1 METIE
6 SIAANTALV
15 KAREGG
21 GSKGR
26 SWKWKEMLRFPHI
39 TQCKDLAMN
48 IERDYYSLCVKQPI
62 GKKLF
67 QLFCRSRPDLQ
78 NYISLQD
85 DLDKFDTKSDDERKA
100 FGNSIIQRFLMKQ
113 SSECVSI
120 LLRHERSCKQS
131 LELNPCG
138 DVFHGCREDLHKYLS
153 KEPFAQYQ
161 DSMFFDRFLQWKQL
175 ERQPIT
181 KQTFRQYRL
190 LGKGGFGEVWAC
202 QVRATGK
209 MYACKKLEKTHVK
222 KRKGEDMA
230 LNEKRI
236 LEELDSRFVVNL
248 AYAYETKHNLCMVLT
263 MMSGGDLGYHI
274 HRMGSPG
281 LSKDRVHF
289 YAAEVCCGLIHL
301 HQKSI
306 LYRDLKPE
314 NILLD
319 DHGHIRISDL
329 GLAVK
334 LSEGGA
340 RGRVGTLGYMAPE
353 VIGYKHYGMSV
364 DWWGLGCLI
373 YEMTAGRPPFRA
385 KEEHPKASEME
396 RRIQNEHEEYGNQ
409 FSKEAKDICSLLLTK
424 DPTKRLGSQESGGR
438 DVKSHP
444 FFQEINFRMLEAG
457 LVNPPFKPDPNLV
470 YCTDVQDIEE
480 FSTVKGVHLDQ
491 IDSFFYSEFNTGS
504 NSIIWQNELIETECF
519 KELNVFGPEGSRSP
533 DLDWSRAPE
542 SPKRS
547 LLRRIFRKHHHSD
560 SDESRENLLSS
571 EGYSKSGIHNSGLNP
586 SRVYTKA
593 PKNNKSL

>member
-15 KAREGG
+15 RAREGG
-21 GSKGR
+21 GR
-26 SWKWKEMLRFPHI
+26 SWKWKEMLRFPNI
-39 TQCKDLAMN
+39 SQCKDLAMN
-48 IERDYYSLCVKQPI
+48 IERDYYSLCVKEPI

-67 QLFCRSRPDLQ
+67 QLFCRII
-78 NYISLQD
+78 ISEAIVALLLCVLSNDIAVQCQME
-85 DLDKFDTKSDDERKA
+85 F
-100 FGNSIIQRFLMKQ
+100 IFLLW
-113 SSECVSI
+113 I
-120 LLRHERSCKQS
+120 R
-131 LELNPCG
+131 
-138 DVFHGCREDLHKYLS
+138 DLHKYLS
-153 KEPFAQYQ
+153 NEPFAQYQ
-161 DSMFFDRFLQWKQL
+161 DSMFFARFLQWKQL
-175 ERQPIT
+175 ERSPIT
-181 KQTFRQYRL
+181 KHTFRQYRL
-190 LGKGGFGEVWAC
+190 LGKGGFGAVWAC

-230 LNEKRI
+230 LNEKEI
-236 LEELDSRFVVNL
+236 LQELDSRFVVNL

-263 MMSGGDLGYHI
+263 MMNGGDLGFHI

-281 LSKDRVHF
+281 LTKDRARF

-319 DHGHIRISDL
+319 DNGHIRISDL

-334 LSEGGA
+334 MSEGSLV

-353 VIGYKHYGMSV
+353 VIGYERYGMSV

-385 KEEHPKASEME
+385 KGEKPKSSEME

-409 FSKEAKDICSLLLTK
+409 FSKETKDICSLLLTK
-424 DPTKRLGSQESGGR
+424 DPTKRLGSQKSGGK

-457 LVNPPFKPDPNLV
+457 CVDPPFKPDPSQV

-480 FSTVKGVHLDQ
+480 FSTVKGVHFDQ
-491 IDSFFYSEFNTGS
+491 TDIFFYSQFNTGS
-504 NSIIWQNELIETECF
+504 NSIIWQNELIETGCF
-519 KELNVFGPEGSRSP
+519 EELNVFGPKGSASP
-533 DLDWSRAPE
+533 DLIWSQAPE

-547 LLRRIFRKHHHSD
+547 LLRRIFR
-560 SDESRENLLSS
+560 
-571 EGYSKSGIHNSGLNP
+571 GPTVISGIFQGH
-586 SRVYTKA
+586 K
-593 PKNNKSL
+593 

>member
-319 DHGHIRISDL
+319 DH
-329 GLAVK
+329 
-334 LSEGGA
+334 
-340 RGRVGTLGYMAPE
+340 APE

-491 IDSFFYSEFNTGS
+491 TDSFFYSEFNTGS